1 MFLTRILTKSIPNT
15 VKPALGALLPDSFST
30 DFSIY
35 TIQESIQEP
44 TPYIQ
49 DTHRLRNQS
58 ITPDQKIPPP
68 LNPNIPI
75 PFFYNP

>member
-49 DTHRLRNQS
+49 DTQTTEPVHNSRPEDTTS
-58 ITPDQKIPPP
+58 TKSEYTD
-68 LNPNIPI
+68 
-75 PFFYNP
+75 PFLL

>member
-49 DTHRLRNQS
+49 DKQTTEPVDNSRPEDTTS
-58 ITPDQKIPPP
+58 TKPEYTY
-68 LNPNIPI
+68 
-75 PFFYNP
+75 PFLL

>member
-1 MFLTRILTKSIPNT
+1 MFLTRVLTKSIPNT

-49 DTHRLRNQS
+49 DTQTTEPVDNSRPEDTTS
-58 ITPDQKIPPP
+58 TKPEYTY
-68 LNPNIPI
+68 
-75 PFFYNP
+75 PFLL

>member
-49 DTHRLRNQS
+49 DTQTTEPVDNSRPEDTTS
-58 ITPDQKIPPP
+58 TKPEYTY
-68 LNPNIPI
+68 
-75 PFFYNP
+75 PFLL